1 MVNVHVKMVLLVDG
15 KMVLVM
21 IIVHVVELNQEEE
34 EEEYM
39 MVFDLN
45 SLLK

>member
-1 MVNVHVKMVLLVDG
+1 MVNVLVKMDLLVDG

-21 IIVHVVELNQEEE
+21 TIVHVVELNQEEE

-39 MVFDLN
+39 MVFDLH

>member
-1 MVNVHVKMVLLVDG
+1 MVNVLVKMDLLVDG

-21 IIVHVVELNQEEE
+21 TIVHVVELSQEEE

-39 MVFDLN
+39 MVFDLH